1 MTLHF
6 SERDKKHV
14 NRVNREIR
22 TLAHLSHP
30 NIVRYFHSWIDRVP
44 VETGREE
51 VLKML
56 EKES

>member
-6 SERDKKHV
+6 SERDKRH
-14 NRVNREIR
+14 VNREIR

-30 NIVRYFHSWIDRVP
+30 NIVRYFDSWIDRVP
-44 VETGREE
+44 VGTGRKE
-51 VLKML
+51 VLKMP